1 MEVNNLENINERNL
15 EINLE
20 NGNLQKNF
28 LETILGKA
36 INTAIDMGMRAI
48 LPDFIENQIIN
59 IKDNLIS
66 YGLKDGIDKTIEDA
80 IDIGKSVIG
89 VVTGNFENV
98 NQMQSAIK
106 AGRVIDSISNLL
118 DITVNKVS
126 QAGLIN
132 NKIAKNIKDG
142 KNIILNNIEK
152 NIDDS
157 LKKQSEGIE
166 YVNKYINNWKKYFGN
181 KDFKGMEKEYNKI
194 EKQLNNIVPIE
205 KIINEARTIEILH
218 NLIKNNGKNFN
229 LTEEQLELAEKL
241 R

>member
-28 LETILGKA
+28 LETILGKV
-36 INTAIDMGMRAI
+36 INTAIDMGMKAI